1 MHSAHVSRTSS
12 PQFLVLR
19 RRREPQ
25 AAVMLRLVQLT
36 VFHLKSFVW
45 IHLVAAAYFLWE
57 VALRAKGWFI
67 PNAQLTYFPVKSATA
82 VITGGSKGLGF
93 ETTQSLL
100 ALGVRVIVGS
110 SSPKRAAM
118 AKQRLFEKHPNGQVE
133 FLPLDLRC
141 MSSVKSFAEEV
152 IARTATVDL
161 LICNAGVMMVP
172 YSQTEDGFESH
183 LSVNYLGHCLLTA
196 LLLPRLASAG
206 TARKMARIVN
216 VTSCVHKAAS
226 ISFDDLQSKRWYSP
240 YHGYA
245 QSKLAQ
251 VMFTESLARHL
262 RSGGLPVSVNCV
274 HPGIVDTDLYQMVT
288 WSPLV
293 SGLFFRTP
301 TEGAETTLYAA
312 LSPAME
318 GVSGYYLEDCALA
331 NSSCE
336 ARDRAS
342 QDRLW
347 EMTWACLRP
356 WLAEA
361 TPSLFTGPSQPS

>member
-1 MHSAHVSRTSS
+1 
-12 PQFLVLR
+12 
-19 RRREPQ
+19 
-25 AAVMLRLVQLT
+25 
-36 VFHLKSFVW
+36 
-45 IHLVAAAYFLWE
+45 
-57 VALRAKGWFI
+57 
-67 PNAQLTYFPVKSATA
+67 
-82 VITGGSKGLGF
+82 
-93 ETTQSLL
+93 
-100 ALGVRVIVGS
+100 
-110 SSPKRAAM
+110 M
-118 AKQRLFEKHPNGQVE
+118 AKQCMLEKHPNGQVE

-141 MSSVKSFAEEV
+141 MSSVKSFAKEV
-152 IARTATVDL
+152 IARSAAVDL

-206 TARKMARIVN
+206 TTRKTARIIN

-226 ISFDDLQSKRWYSP
+226 ISFDDLHSKRWYSP

-251 VMFTESLARHL
+251 VMFTESLSRHL
-262 RSGGLPVSVNCV
+262 RAAGLPVSVNCV
-274 HPGIVDTDLYQMVT
+274 HPGIVDTDLYQMVS

-318 GVSGYYLEDCALA
+318 GVSGCYLEDCALA
-331 NSSCE
+331 NPSCE
-336 ARDRAS
+336 ARDRAL

-347 EMTWACLRP
+347 EVTWACLRP

-361 TPSLFTGPSQPS
+361 TSSLFTGPSQPS